1 MNQPPFPL
9 SSKPKSNTSA
19 MRQVGITMLTL
30 GIITLSVGILIA
42 SLTN

>member
-19 MRQVGITMLTL
+19 MRQVGILMLAL
-30 GIITLSVGILIA
+30 GALALSIGFLVA